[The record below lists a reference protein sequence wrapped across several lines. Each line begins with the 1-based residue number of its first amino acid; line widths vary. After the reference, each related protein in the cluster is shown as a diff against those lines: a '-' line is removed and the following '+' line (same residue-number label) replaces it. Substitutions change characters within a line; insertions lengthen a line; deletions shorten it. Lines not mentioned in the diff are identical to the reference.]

1 MPDTETDKTET
12 KTPPMTKTTRVE
24 VIKPD
29 KDDPQSIYEPDGDTF
44 TTELD
49 NILDILGKGLDVD
62 SLKKEV
68 SISAEPKEK
77 KAPEF
82 EMSPLEGKI
91 FEASHTNLKPG
102 EFLAKAMDLA
112 SKAHPVDLI
121 LFLSS
126 VSDKSDYMRL
136 ENRVHHDEKAVSGNR
151 VYPLKDSVL
160 AEIVQMKSPAVMSLK
175 EPLRGKF
182 EKELFDKLGMRAC
195 LFIPLLSGGSR
206 SGVLVLAGREEN
218 QFADAGTDL
227 EWIASGLSLALER
240 SRLAT
245 EHEKQNQILE
255 LIKQMNRLIGSS
267 AFEIEKV
274 FKITM
279 DRLRSIFD
287 VDAGL
292 LYVKEKEKL
301 KTAVSFNTNT
311 DSIKNFRQKIGSRIA
326 GIVVSKGKPLIVN
339 DTQKSTKTGADNT
352 SQKVLNTRSILCVPL
367 ITQNKAVG
375 AIELISKA
383 NIGFSTVDDAL
394 LNSVATSLS
403 LALLLR
409 KR

>member
-1 MPDTETDKTET
+1 MPESNTDKKET
-12 KTPPMTKTTRVE
+12 KTAPMTKSTKVE

-29 KDDPQSIYEPDGDTF
+29 KDDPESFYEPDGDTF

-62 SLKKEV
+62 SLKREV
-68 SISAEPKEK
+68 SISDSPKEK
-77 KAPEF
+77 KAPAF
-82 EMSPLEGKI
+82 EMSRLTGEI
-91 FEASHTNLKPG
+91 FQNNHANLKPE
-102 EFLAKAMDLA
+102 EFLAKAIDLV
-112 SKAHPVDLI
+112 SKAHPVDLT

-136 ENRVHHDEKAVSGNR
+136 ENRIHRDEKAVSGNR

-160 AEIVQMKSPAVMSLK
+160 AEIVQLKTPAVLQLK
-175 EPLRGKF
+175 ESHHGKF

-206 SGVLVLAGREEN
+206 SGVLVLAGREIA
-218 QFADAGTDL
+218 QFAEADTDL

-240 SRLAT
+240 CRLAA
-245 EHEKQNQILE
+245 EHEKQNQVLE
-255 LIKQMNRLIGSS
+255 LIKQMNRMVGASK
-267 AFEIEKV
+267 FDIEKV
-274 FKITM
+274 FKISM
-279 DRLRSIFD
+279 DRIRSVFD
-287 VDAGL
+287 VEAGL

-301 KTAVSFNTNT
+301 KTAISFNTNA
-311 DSIKNFRQKIGSRIA
+311 DSIKQFRQKIGSRIA
-326 GIVVSKGKPLIVN
+326 SIVVSKGKPLIVN
-339 DTQKSTKTGADNT
+339 DTQKSAKTGS

-367 ITQNKAVG
+367 ITQNKTVG

-383 NIGFSTVDDAL
+383 NIGFSAVDDAL

-403 LALLLR
+403 LALMIR